1 VSDEGAPGA
10 ESGPITEA
18 EHVAQI
24 APRRRRLAEPRW
36 PMALAVIVAAA
47 LQLVL
52 PHRRFIH
59 PTWLAPVLEVV
70 LLLVII
76 ILDPGRID
84 KRSMWPRALTMA
96 LIAVMTISNISAVIG
111 LVVGIL
117 ENDKQDTATRLLAVG
132 TAIWLTNILVAS
144 LWYWELDRGG
154 PSARAIG
161 GTTSPAF
168 AFPEMISP
176 HYAPPD
182 WSPRY
187 VDYLYLGFTNATA
200 FSPTDTMPVKSWAK
214 LLMMAQSA
222 ISLVTGIMII
232 SRAINILT

>member
-1 VSDEGAPGA
+1 
-10 ESGPITEA
+10 
-18 EHVAQI
+18 
-24 APRRRRLAEPRW
+24 
-36 PMALAVIVAAA
+36 MALAVVVAAA

-59 PTWLAPVLEVV
+59 PTWLAPVIEVV
-70 LLLVII
+70 LLLAIIVI
-76 ILDPGRID
+76 DPGRVD
-84 KRSMWPRALTMA
+84 RQSPWARGLTMA
-96 LIAVMTISNISAVIG
+96 LIAVMTVSNVLAVIG

-117 ENDKQDTATRLLAVG
+117 ENNKQDTATRLLAVG
-132 TAIWLTNILVAS
+132 GAIWLTNVLVFS

-154 PSARAIG
+154 PSARAHG
-161 GTTSPAF
+161 GTASPAF
-168 AFPEMISP
+168 AFPEMLSP
-176 HYAPPD
+176 HYAPED

-200 FSPTDTMPVKSWAK
+200 FSPTDTMPLKSWAK